1 MKWQI
6 KVIVDVVLSSLLT
19 INQTIELYFATVN
32 LTLTGYLVLVSGKE
46 GKFLQK
52 VATPHQE
59 ETYYAPQVLV
69 HLDGVSIVVFGT
81 GGQASPGGLYA
92 VPLLHLVKG
101 NMLQVRLIASITNM
115 FILIYSRR
123 FSCSFLSITKQGI
136 FSFFYT

>member
-1 MKWQI
+1 M
-6 KVIVDVVLSSLLT
+6 LYYLT
-19 INQTIELYFATVN
+19 VY

-69 HLDGVSIVVFGT
+69 HLDGVSIVLFGT

-92 VPLLHLVKG
+92 VPLHHLVKG
-101 NMLQVRLIASITNM
+101 NMLQVRLIASVTN
-115 FILIYSRR
+115 IL
-123 FSCSFLSITKQGI
+123 FPVEGLAALFLGITKLSV
-136 FSFFYT
+136 FSLFYA